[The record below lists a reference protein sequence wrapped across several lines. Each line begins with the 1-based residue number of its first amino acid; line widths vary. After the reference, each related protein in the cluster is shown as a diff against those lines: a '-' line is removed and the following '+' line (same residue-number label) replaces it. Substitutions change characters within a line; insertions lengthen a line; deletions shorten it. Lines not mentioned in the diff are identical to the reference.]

1 MVVSVRHQQSVDKV
15 FFFNTCGRFT
25 FPATTLRFVFRKRLI
40 LHVTLVRKRDH
51 HIFLGDQIFQ
61 VDVGAVSG
69 DFGTTFVTELFTNQL
84 QLFTDHFH
92 QTIGATK
99 NTQQFRNLIQ
109 QLFVFVEQFFVLKA
123 GQFLQTQIQNRLSLL
138 FGQVVQTITHAELWL
153 QPFRTR
159 SIVARTFQHRSNV
172 AQLPR
177 ICNQRGFRFCR
188 RRRMTDQFD
197 DRVDVRQRHG

>member
-1 MVVSVRHQQSVDKV
+1 MRQGHD
-15 FFFNTCGRFT
+15 N
-25 FPATTLRFVFRKRLI
+25 
-40 LHVTLVRKRDH
+40 
-51 HIFLGDQIFQ
+51 IFLANQIFD
-61 VDVGAVSG
+61 VDVSAVRG
-69 DFGTTFVTELFTNQL
+69 DFGPTCVAELFTNQL
-84 QLFTDHFH
+84 HLFTDDFH
-92 QTIGATK
+92 QTIGAAQ
-99 NTQQFRNLIQ
+99 NVQQFSDLLQ

-159 SIVARTFQHRSNV
+159 SIVASTFEHRGNV

-177 ICNQRGFRFCR
+177 ISNQRSFRFCR

>member
-1 MVVSVRHQQSVDKV
+1 MSIRHQQSVDKV

-25 FPATTLRFVFRKRLI
+25 FTATTLRFVFRKRLI

-69 DFGTTFVTELFTNQL
+69 DFGTTFVTELFTNQF
-84 QLFTDHFH
+84 QLFADHFH
-92 QTIGATK
+92 QTIGATQ

-138 FGQVVQTITHAELWL
+138 FGQIVQTITHAELWL